1 MELESSNKC
10 EYDHLS
16 IYNGASYTSPVMKVG
31 HQFSHIQDWEISD
44 LVIYMFSLWLPMAC
58 VFWINDSHNPY
69 PDFWLYWLQ
78 KETSLLSHAPEFI
91 SVVIILYDVVF
102 GVVIVLFGIAF
113 DVVLVVV
120 FGVVETLRS
129 G

>member
-1 MELESSNKC
+1 
-10 EYDHLS
+10 
-16 IYNGASYTSPVMKVG
+16 
-31 HQFSHIQDWEISD
+31 
-44 LVIYMFSLWLPMAC
+44 
-58 VFWINDSHNPY
+58 
-69 PDFWLYWLQ
+69 
-78 KETSLLSHAPEFI
+78 LSHAPEFI